1 MYVYNISYINPKF
14 YDFINWRNT
23 NLKIVLLDVDVFVR
37 KLGAIFKLSQL
48 IGYLVRNISMEEVYR
63 KHALKTNVIPL
74 PF

>member
-1 MYVYNISYINPKF
+1 MYVCMYVCLF
-14 YDFINWRNT
+14 
-23 NLKIVLLDVDVFVR
+23 DVDVFVR